1 MPANR
6 KAQIER
12 INQVS
17 AMART
22 SWIALLGYLAFIGVT
37 LLGVE
42 DADFFVPS
50 RQTQLPLVN
59 VSIPTASFFIF
70 APILAAAL
78 YIYLH
83 IILMKLWDAIADANT
98 PRIDGHPLG
107 DHLNPWLVNDW
118 ALTRKGPPYTPA
130 RPLLALGNAA
140 SFLLVWAAGPLVLFG
155 FWWRSMPAHD
165 EWLTL
170 LLAACLLLSLHAA
183 LTSWRTARAWLARPR
198 REPPSRPW
206 WRSPPALAVIL
217 ATTVPHLA
225 PNRRRSRPPRE
236 PPDRLWRAPKW
247 STRIASDEEQEA
259 WIAEGTWIPKLD
271 WFDVTSDTPILGRW
285 IGRTVGTRL
294 PAPISP
300 VSRSWICPRA
310 GAAREPRGRPIGRPG
325 AIAKGSTWRCAGS
338 HPIAND
344 HRRRS
349 NAVSQRLVREE
360 RYRSGFRVRLCIS
373 RILDARFRSDWRARA
388 L

>member
-83 IILMKLWDAIADANT
+83 IILLKLWDAIADAT
-98 PRIDGHPLG
+98 SPRIDGHPLG

-118 ALTRKGPPYTPA
+118 ALDPQGRRPSPPPARSAPSATSRASSSSGPP
-130 RPLLALGNAA
+130 R
-140 SFLLVWAAGPLVLFG
+140 PLVLARLLVALDARPRRVAHP
-155 FWWRSMPAHD
+155 RSSPPASS
-165 EWLTL
+165 
-170 LLAACLLLSLHAA
+170 LALHAG

-198 REPPSRPW
+198 REPAVRPW
-206 WRSPPALAVIL
+206 LAQPAGLAALL
-217 ATTVPHLA
+217 ARRRQLA
-225 PNRRRSRPPRE
+225 P
-236 PPDRLWRAPKW
+236 
-247 STRIASDEEQEA
+247 
-259 WIAEGTWIPKLD
+259 
-271 WFDVTSDTPILGRW
+271 
-285 IGRTVGTRL
+285 
-294 PAPISP
+294 
-300 VSRSWICPRA
+300 
-310 GAAREPRGRPIGRPG
+310 
-325 AIAKGSTWRCAGS
+325 
-338 HPIAND
+338 
-344 HRRRS
+344 HRRRR
-349 NAVSQRLVREE
+349 RL
-360 RYRSGFRVRLCIS
+360 L
-373 RILDARFRSDWRARA
+373 AAA
-388 L
+388 